1 MTDEELVAVLASPL
15 RGRRRPRS
23 LTGYRNWV
31 MFRVLAHTGLRSQE
45 LLSLDVSD
53 VTLSGVNA
61 GRIQVRNGKGGRDR
75 VVGLSAPDLSILRDE
90 YLKEWGISS
99 GPLFRSLTTGERL
112 AYDSLKKQVRRH
124 ALLAGV
130 APGKNITPHTFRH
143 SYATRLYRSHK
154 NLVAVSHAL
163 GHSSVRTT
171 QSYVHVD
178 ASEVID
184 QMASIALPV

>member
-1 MTDEELVAVLASPL
+1 MTRKLPVVMTDEELVAVLASPL

-61 GRIQVRNGKGGRDR
+61 GRIQGRNGKGGRDR

-112 AYDSLKKQVRRH
+112 AYD
-124 ALLAGV
+124 
-130 APGKNITPHTFRH
+130 
-143 SYATRLYRSHK
+143 
-154 NLVAVSHAL
+154 
-163 GHSSVRTT
+163 
-171 QSYVHVD
+171 
-178 ASEVID
+178 
-184 QMASIALPV
+184 